1 MKFRLLLFIAFFP
14 AFTFGQINDF
24 GTRLSA
30 GFSKDVIKDLSFS
43 AEGQARID
51 TQFGELSTAF
61 IDAGLKYK
69 ITSFASVGV
78 EYRFGNRRQDDGYYD
93 LRQRSAFNLYLD
105 YKFGKIKV
113 DYRGR
118 YQLSQSALNSG
129 EEIPDFANAFRNKI
143 SASRK
148 IAKRTE
154 LGVSGELYITTNAD
168 NFYSPTDFRLAAK
181 VERRVGKR
189 TYISAGVLMDR
200 AFDRMVPE
208 QEFALT
214 VGYTYEFKGK
224 LIKKKKNTIGDAI
237 MPD

>member
-1 MKFRLLLFIAFFP
+1 MKFRLLLLISFLP
-14 AFTFGQINDF
+14 ALAFGQINDF

-30 GFSKDVIKDLSFS
+30 GFSKDLTKKLSFS

-61 IDAGLKYK
+61 LDASVKYK
-69 ITSFASVGV
+69 LADFASVAV
-78 EYRFGNRRQDDGYYD
+78 DYRFGNKRHDDGYFN
-93 LRQRSAFNLYLD
+93 LRQRTAFNLFLD

-113 DYRGR
+113 AYRMR
-118 YQLSQSALNSG
+118 YQLSQSSINSG
-129 EEIPDFANAFRNKI
+129 EDIPDFANAIRNKL
-143 SASRK
+143 SAKRK

-154 LGVSGELYITTNAD
+154 LTVSGEIYLTSNA
-168 NFYSPTDFRLAAK
+168 NNSYSPTDFRVQAK
-181 VERRVGKR
+181 VERRIGKR
-189 TYISAGVLMDR
+189 TYLSAGLLMDR

-224 LIKKKKNTIGDAI
+224 LFKKRNKIADAI